1 MKEPAPIGKL
11 TQFFLFCS
19 GVSVD
24 LIKKCPKFEINKYS
38 SIGLTV
44 LFTTGIAILSSFY
57 AFSLIFES
65 KITSLILGF
74 VWGVLIFNL
83 DRYIISTMRP
93 GKNKLS
99 EFTKSIPRLI
109 IALLIAV
116 VISKPLEIKLFKSEI
131 NSFLTLENA
140 DKIYTVDQKYSKSFD
155 DLNLR
160 SETLE
165 REYSEQVKLR
175 DKYYEEYKCE
185 CDGTCGT
192 QVRGRGEEC
201 ERKRIKYESFEKEL
215 LALRNRIDNSLLKIE
230 VSRESIKQSVL
241 NEKKIISNSFSLGL
255 IDQIRALNNI
265 DKFSSLLILAIFIMI
280 EVAPI
285 LTKLLSQKGPYD
297 HLIMEHE
304 LQYESNYLRVVD
316 DFKLEREKNKNM
328 KKMST
333 EMEMKSKQTEIQN
346 ILKQEA
352 FERYE
357 KMKKAIDEKISKN

>member
-65 KITSLILGF
+65 KTTSLILGF

-175 DKYYEEYKCE
+175 DKYYEEYK
-185 CDGTCGT
+185 
-192 QVRGRGEEC
+192 
-201 ERKRIKYESFEKEL
+201 
-215 LALRNRIDNSLLKIE
+215 
-230 VSRESIKQSVL
+230 
-241 NEKKIISNSFSLGL
+241 
-255 IDQIRALNNI
+255 
-265 DKFSSLLILAIFIMI
+265 
-280 EVAPI
+280 
-285 LTKLLSQKGPYD
+285 
-297 HLIMEHE
+297 
-304 LQYESNYLRVVD
+304 
-316 DFKLEREKNKNM
+316 
-328 KKMST
+328 
-333 EMEMKSKQTEIQN
+333 
-346 ILKQEA
+346 
-352 FERYE
+352 
-357 KMKKAIDEKISKN
+357 